1 MSRHPLARALATVA
15 ALGTVALASVALTA
29 CTTAATAHTPTP
41 AASVSTADWPTAR
54 LFHVGR
60 ATMELEMPT
69 GARSLRV
76 DFSCTAG
83 LYAVAPALGGIDT
96 RSGTCGGAQ
105 TFDFDLGH
113 TYPGTRVRVDLTVPD
128 DSRFAATLAFSPRP
142 FVPDQATKKQCAEL
156 STITE
161 AFWNADQAHEH
172 GDLTD
177 AGWAQ
182 KTADA
187 KTRLATLSESTQ
199 RDGASAGLLGPVIPQ
214 LAAWLTGDGD
224 HPGGLLHAPLG
235 DFTAADS
242 LAGQI
247 CESNGTPIIVNSSYG
262 G

>member
-1 MSRHPLARALATVA
+1 MSRLRLLSALA
-15 ALGTVALASVALTA
+15 ASAVLVTVALTA
-29 CTTAATAHTPTP
+29 CTAAAPARTP
-41 AASVSTADWPTAR
+41 APTAPVSTADWPTAR

-60 ATMELEMPT
+60 STVELEMPT
-69 GARSLRV
+69 GARSLHV

-83 LYAVAPALGGIDT
+83 LYAVAPALGGMDT

-105 TFDFDLGH
+105 SFDFDLGH

-128 DSRFAATLAFSPRP
+128 DARFAAALSFSPRA

-156 STITE
+156 SAITE
-161 AFWNADQAHEH
+161 AFWNADQAHDH

-182 KTADA
+182 KTGDA
-187 KTRLATLSESTQ
+187 KARLAALSEAAQ
-199 RDGASAGLLGPVIPQ
+199 REGAAAGLLGPVIPQ

-224 HPGGLLHAPLG
+224 RPGGLEHAPLG

-247 CESNGTPIIVNSSYG
+247 CESNGTPIAVNSAYG

>member
-1 MSRHPLARALATVA
+1 MSRLRAFTALAAAVLTAA
-15 ALGTVALASVALTA
+15 ALAG
-29 CTTAATAHTPTP
+29 CTAAAPARTPKPT
-41 AASVSTADWPTAR
+41 ASVSTAGWPTGR

-60 ATMELEMPT
+60 STVELEMPS
-69 GARSLRV
+69 GARTLHV
-76 DFSCTAG
+76 AFSCTSG
-83 LYAVAPALGGIDT
+83 LYSVSPALGSGDS
-96 RSGTCGGAQ
+96 RSGMCGGAQ
-105 TFDFDLGH
+105 SFDFDLG
-113 TYPGTRVRVDLTVPD
+113 TTAPGTRVSVDLTVPD
-128 DSRFAATLAFSPRP
+128 DTRFVATLSFSPRA
-142 FVPDQATKKQCAEL
+142 FVPDPATRKQCAEL

-177 AGWAQ
+177 AGWTQ

-187 KTRLATLSESTQ
+187 KAQLTALSDAAG
-199 RDGASAGLLGPVIPQ
+199 RDADAAGLLGPVIPQ
-214 LAAWLTGDGD
+214 LAAWLTGAGD

-247 CESNGTPIIVNSSYG
+247 CESNGTPVVVHSAYG